1 MNTDFD
7 KLSNDMLEELAAIE
21 HERWSRWQSYL
32 HDKCIKNEDGS
43 LTIPHEYVVRWHDQM
58 SKPFS
63 QLSEKEKQSDRELIY
78 ESRKR
83 LKKIFSIIINHR

>member
-1 MNTDFD
+1 MNTDSE

-21 HERWSRWQSYL
+21 HERWCRWQSYL

-43 LTIPHEYVVRWHDQM
+43 LTIPREYVVRWHDQM

-78 ESRKR
+78 ESHKR
-83 LKKIFSIIINHR
+83 LKKILSIIINQR